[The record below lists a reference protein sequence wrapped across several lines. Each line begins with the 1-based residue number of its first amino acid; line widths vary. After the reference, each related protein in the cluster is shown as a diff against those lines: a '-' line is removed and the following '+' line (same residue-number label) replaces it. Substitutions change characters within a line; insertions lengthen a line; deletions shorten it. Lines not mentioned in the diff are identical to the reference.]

1 VRRGGFRA
9 DLKARDA
16 ERWIFLCDL
25 ERGLYWTSNL
35 ELTDLTGF
43 KVINGRSPDRL
54 TDRQREHW
62 QTFGRAPGL
71 KHEYRST
78 DSEFIHWIVAE
89 ADKRGETIADAI
101 VAAFAKG
108 GTYHNPNMDQ
118 PLSGEAIA
126 TFAKRVWVGYPDFSV
141 ELVSMGET
149 GGGLGRL
156 SMGWCVAPTPGRD

>member
-1 VRRGGFRA
+1 MNATEVA
-9 DLKARDA
+9 
-16 ERWIFLCDL
+16 
-25 ERGLYWTSNL
+25 
-35 ELTDLTGF
+35 
-43 KVINGRSPDRL
+43 
-54 TDRQREHW
+54 QRYLNAWNRH
-62 QTFGRAPGL
+62 
-71 KHEYRST
+71 
-78 DSEFIHWIVAE
+78 D
-89 ADKRGETIADAI
+89 ADAI
-101 VAAFAKG
+101 VAAFAEG